1 MNDERIICLIKG
13 KCPYTPLRLK
23 KTYLDVFFLRLSQIS
38 FFIFNLAHS
47 VKHARFFLVASKD
60 SHLQQL
66 QTVVLAAAVQP
77 GGDSG
82 DQS

>member
-1 MNDERIICLIKG
+1 ML
-13 KCPYTPLRLK
+13 
-23 KTYLDVFFLRLSQIS
+23 V
-38 FFIFNLAHS
+38 
-47 VKHARFFLVASKD
+47 FFLVASKD

>member
-1 MNDERIICLIKG
+1 MS
-13 KCPYTPLRLK
+13 LRNS
-23 KTYLDVFFLRLSQIS
+23 KTQKTHLDVFFLRLPHLITDLLC
-38 FFIFNLAHS
+38 IFNLAHF
-47 VKHARFFLVASKD
+47 VKHARFLLSCAKD
-60 SHLQQL
+60 GHLQQL